1 MSDKL
6 ARMGVEVTAETSK
19 FNSNLD
25 QASNKMDTFEQELNG
40 MNTQALDLMLQSLEA
55 QFQATTA
62 VVADI
67 DAKIAAL
74 QQRLSVGVGG
84 SNVAVDSPALQNLE
98 TEANQANSTLDLLQM
113 QIEKVKNAIN
123 GINSSPVNQLKNAI
137 KDVGDKAVEAGAK
150 TERSMNKSMKTIT
163 KLGALLIGVRTI
175 YSVITRAVQSYLN
188 RNEALRTQI
197 DSMYVAM
204 GSLLAPAIQSAVNWM
219 SKFVQIT
226 MIGVAYITTF
236 INALF
241 GLNMAINRNANSA
254 SGLNNN
260 LKKTSKTMKSL
271 SGIDELNALNSGSA
285 ADASASTQ
293 VDLAAYDVSDKLT
306 GLDEFGNKLESLR
319 IILAP
324 LTVLL
329 ALTAVS
335 ILALASPISGIVI
348 GIGLM
353 IATVMLVIS
362 VWDTLTEG
370 QKTALKILGA
380 VVAIIGLVVLGMWA
394 WNTVQAVL
402 NGTML
407 LNPIG
412 LIVLAIAA
420 LIAIIVGLIVYWDDV
435 KKAVVNFASIAANAL
450 KNLWN
455 GMVSA
460 AKGPINMVLGFV
472 NAIISGINFLIRG
485 LNSVKFTAPDWFKY
499 IGLGGVAGKTFGVNI
514 PTIKS
519 IPLLASGAVTS
530 GPTMAMIGEGRYDEA
545 VVPLGRSPQFRDMKK
560 EIADEVSKQSGG
572 SGTVVKADIYLG
584 ETLVGS
590 ALIDTIN
597 RTSKLTGKTVV
608 QY

>member
-25 QASNKMDTFEQELNG
+25 QASNKMDSFEQELNG

-55 QFQATTA
+55 QFQSTTA

-84 SNVAVDSPALQNLE
+84 ANVAVDSPALQNLE

-113 QIEKVKNAIN
+113 QIERVKNAIN

-137 KDVGDKAVEAGAK
+137 KDVGDKAVETGAK

-260 LKKTSKTMKSL
+260 LKKTSKTMKGL

-306 GLDEFGNKLESLR
+306 GLDEFGKKLESLR

-370 QKTALKILGA
+370 QKTALKILAA
-380 VVAIIGLVVLGMWA
+380 VLAIIGLIVLALWG
-394 WNTVQAVL
+394 WNTVQLIL
-402 NGTML
+402 NGTMK

-412 LIVLAIAA
+412 LIITAIGL
-420 LIAIIVGLIVYWDDV
+420 LILLIVSLIVYWDDV
-435 KKAVVNFASIAANAL
+435 KNAVVNFAKIASNAL
-450 KNLWN
+450 SNLWN

-460 AKGPINMVLGFV
+460 AKGPINLVLSFV
-472 NAIISGINFLIRG
+472 NALINGVNFLING
-485 LNSVKFTAPDWFKY
+485 MNSIKLNVPSWVPG
-499 IGLGGVAGKTFGVNI
+499 IGGKSFGIYV
-514 PTIKS
+514 PPIKS
-519 IPLLASGAVTS
+519 VPYLATGAITS
-530 GPTMAMIGEGRYDEA
+530 GPTMAMIGEGRYNEA
-545 VVPLGRSPQFRDMKK
+545 VIPLGQSPQFKDMKK
-560 EIADEVSKQSGG
+560 DIANEVSKQSGG
-572 SGTVVKADIYLG
+572 STIVHADIYLG
-584 ETLVGS
+584 DTLVGS

-597 RTSKLTGKTVV
+597 QTTKLTGKAVLV
-608 QY
+608 